1 MKFMI
6 LLIYSQLDKGIASLS
21 MKDPTEKDKHQVLM
35 TKVGMT
41 SFLSIVEELA
51 FDNWATQ

>member
-21 MKDPTEKDKHQVLM
+21 MKDPAEKDKHQVLM
-35 TKVGMT
+35 TKVGIT
-41 SFLSIVEELA
+41 SFLSIVEESA
-51 FDNWATQ
+51 FDNWTTQ